1 MSPIS
6 TRSHAL
12 VCLTCISIE
21 SSKRVSNARRSVDRR
36 VCGRFGYRSQHY
48 QMKRLALLSGL
59 LLGFFISAD
68 CTVRIVAAQPSHAT
82 TATDL
87 PSWVKDVGARGAPK
101 SGRVFTEIGRASC
114 RERV

>member
-6 TRSHAL
+6 IRTHAL
-12 VCLTCISIE
+12 ACLTCISIE
-21 SSKRVSNARRSVDRR
+21 SSKRVFNARRSVDCQ
-36 VCGRFGYRSQHY
+36 VSGRFEYHSQHY

-68 CTVRIVAAQPSHAT
+68 CTVRIVAVQPSHAT

-87 PSWVKDVGARGAPK
+87 PSWVKDVGARGAPQ
-101 SGRVFTEIGRASC
+101 SGRVFT
-114 RERV
+114 

>member
-1 MSPIS
+1 
-6 TRSHAL
+6 
-12 VCLTCISIE
+12 
-21 SSKRVSNARRSVDRR
+21 
-36 VCGRFGYRSQHY
+36 
-48 QMKRLALLSGL
+48 MKRLALLSGL

-101 SGRVFTEIGRASC
+101 SGRVFTVKAVADGTTNSTSEIQQAIDDCAKAGGGIVTLTPGNYVTGALFLKSNVHLRIDK
-114 RERV
+114 